1 MKARE
6 TSGDTLRQW
15 RASAR
20 LTQSEAGLLLGLSLR
35 QYQRL
40 EASSALVSR
49 TIELL
54 LIEVIK
60 NANFEH

>member
-6 TSGDTLRQW
+6 TTGDTLRTW
-15 RASAR
+15 RARAR
-20 LTQSEAGLLLGLSLR
+20 LTQSDAGLLLGLSLR

-40 EASSALVSR
+40 EGSSALVSR

-54 LIEVIK
+54 LIEVEK